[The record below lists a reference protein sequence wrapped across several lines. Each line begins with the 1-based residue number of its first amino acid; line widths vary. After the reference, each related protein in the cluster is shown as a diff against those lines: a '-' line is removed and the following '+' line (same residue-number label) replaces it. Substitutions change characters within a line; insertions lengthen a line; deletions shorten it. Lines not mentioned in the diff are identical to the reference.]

1 MRYLKKIPFLFDK
14 QIIYIYNNICYITNV
29 IFRKG
34 GRDDMPPAR
43 KVRRE
48 DIIKV
53 TLDILKN
60 ESMESVN
67 ARRIAKELNCSV
79 QPIFYNFENMEELKS
94 VAFKEIY
101 KIYIDYIRK
110 GEREERSYKGMGLSY
125 IKFAKDYPNYFKII
139 FMGRTEMTAENFIS
153 NDDIGIDIIK
163 KGMEFTGFSYEEQ
176 KKFHVKVWIFTHGI
190 ATLVATRTVTL
201 SDDEI
206 DLLLTDTVKA
216 MVRGIKKG

>member
-1 MRYLKKIPFLFDK
+1 MLYNQCYFKKG
-14 QIIYIYNNICYITNV
+14 
-29 IFRKG
+29 G

>member
-1 MRYLKKIPFLFDK
+1 
-14 QIIYIYNNICYITNV
+14 
-29 IFRKG
+29 
-34 GRDDMPPAR
+34 
-43 KVRRE
+43 
-48 DIIKV
+48 
-53 TLDILKN
+53 
-60 ESMESVN
+60 
-67 ARRIAKELNCSV
+67 
-79 QPIFYNFENMEELKS
+79 
-94 VAFKEIY
+94 
-101 KIYIDYIRK
+101 
-110 GEREERSYKGMGLSY
+110 
-125 IKFAKDYPNYFKII
+125 
-139 FMGRTEMTAENFIS
+139 MGRTEMTAEKFIS

>member
-1 MRYLKKIPFLFDK
+1 ML
-14 QIIYIYNNICYITNV
+14 YNQCY
-29 IFRKG
+29 FKKG

-94 VAFKEIY
+94 VAFREIY
-101 KIYIDYIRK
+101 KIYKDYIKK
-110 GEREERSYKGMGLSY
+110 GQMEEKPYKSMGLSY